1 MRTAGEPEEF
11 VVPVV
16 EERLVTGK
24 REIETGRVRVRTV
37 VDEHATTVRE
47 ALVHGHVEID
57 RVAIGEEVAQ
67 VPPVRDEGDTI
78 VVPVVREEI
87 VVTKRLILV
96 EEVRLRR
103 VATTETFVQQVPVRS
118 QRAVI
123 ERLPPENMP
132 SENTLEVTKEN

>member
-1 MRTAGEPEEF
+1 MAQVPEEL

-16 EERLVTGK
+16 EERVVVAT
-24 REIETGRVRVRTV
+24 REVETGRVRVHTTVDERATV
-37 VDEHATTVRE
+37 VRGT
-47 ALVHGHVEID
+47 LVHGHVEIE
-57 RVAIGEEVAQ
+57 RVAFGEEVLE

-103 VATTETFVQQVPVRS
+103 VATNESYEETVVVRS
-118 QRAVI
+118 QRATI
-123 ERLPPENMP
+123 ERDDP
-132 SENTLEVTKEN
+132 TL